1 MKKAAKTTYTHPF
14 RIPQPQ
20 PQSQP
25 QPRRKT
31 VFTIIDEEELIKTR
45 QAVIALQ
52 QRVRELEKEKLQQH
66 NSPTQ
71 KRISPTQQRISP
83 PQKRQSPS
91 SLPTQLQ
98 RVREK
103 NKQEMEDL
111 GKFYD
116 GLLAEIEKFGIK
128 KEKQLTLS
136 LPVANKV
143 AR

>member
-1 MKKAAKTTYTHPF
+1 MKKAAKTTYTHQF
-14 RIPQPQ
+14 RIPQPR

-31 VFTIIDEEELIKTR
+31 VFTITDEEELRETR
-45 QAVIALQ
+45 QAVIKLQ
-52 QRVRELEKEKLQQH
+52 QRVRELEKEKL
-66 NSPTQ
+66 
-71 KRISPTQQRISP
+71 QQRISP

-103 NKQEMEDL
+103 NKQEMEEL

-116 GLLAEIEKFGIK
+116 KLFARVEEFGIK
-128 KEKQLTLS
+128 KKS
-136 LPVANKV
+136 S
-143 AR
+143 

>member
-83 PQKRQSPS
+83 TQKRQSPS

-103 NKQEMEDL
+103 NKQEMEEL

-128 KEKQLTLS
+128 KKS
-136 LPVANKV
+136 S
-143 AR
+143 

>member
-1 MKKAAKTTYTHPF
+1 MKKAAKTTYTHQF

-31 VFTIIDEEELIKTR
+31 VFTITDEEELRETR
-45 QAVIALQ
+45 QAVIKLQ

-66 NSPTQ
+66 NSPPQ
-71 KRISPTQQRISP
+71 KRISTQQRISP
-83 PQKRQSPS
+83 TQKRQSPS

-103 NKQEMEDL
+103 NKQEMEEL

-116 GLLAEIEKFGIK
+116 KLFARVEEFGIK
-128 KEKQLTLS
+128 KKS
-136 LPVANKV
+136 S
-143 AR
+143 

>member
-1 MKKAAKTTYTHPF
+1 MKKAAKTTYTHQF

-31 VFTIIDEEELIKTR
+31 VFKITDEDELRETR
-45 QAVIALQ
+45 QAVIELQ
-52 QRVRELEKEKLQQH
+52 QRVRELEKEKLQQRH
-66 NSPTQ
+66 SPPQ
-71 KRISPTQQRISP
+71 KRISPPQKRISP

-103 NKQEMEDL
+103 NKQEMEEL

-116 GLLAEIEKFGIK
+116 KLFARVEEFGIK
-128 KEKQLTLS
+128 KKS
-136 LPVANKV
+136 S
-143 AR
+143 